1 MDFSFLILLLLVAIL
16 YSSVGH
22 GGASGYLALMAL
34 WGFAPETMRPW
45 ALTLNICV
53 SLIAALQ
60 FFRKEAPD
68 WKLFASLIIGSIPAA
83 YWGASVQ
90 MDQDLYK
97 KILGGL
103 VIFQS
108 IRLLIV
114 NSRTDYSSQKNPNY
128 LLSILAGSTIGL
140 LSGLIGIGG
149 GIILSPLLIQLRWAT
164 MKQTALLSAGFIF
177 VNSISALFALP
188 TLSSLTDTNLLW
200 ALTVVIGGGLL
211 GSWLGSSRMNHK
223 SMRIILGIVLLIAGT
238 KLLLG

>member
-53 SLIAALQ
+53 SLIAAVQ
-60 FFRKEAPD
+60 FLRKEVPD
-68 WKLFASLIIGSIPAA
+68 WKLFVSLIAGSIPAA
-83 YWGASVQ
+83 YLGATIQ
-90 MDQDLYK
+90 IDQDVYK
-97 KILGGL
+97 RILGVL
-103 VIFQS
+103 VVFQS
-108 IRLLIV
+108 TRMLIGHSKADTTV
-114 NSRTDYSSQKNPNY
+114 IHKPNY
-128 LLSILAGSTIGL
+128 SLSILAGSGIGL

-177 VNSISALFALP
+177 VNSISGLFAQTP
-188 TLSSLTDTNLLW
+188 SLSLMDTDWWW
-200 ALTVVIGGGLL
+200 AMALAIGGGIL
-211 GSWLGSSRMNHK
+211 GSWLGSSRMNYK
-223 SMRIILGIVLLIAGT
+223 SMRITLGIVLLIAGA
-238 KLLLG
+238 KLLWG

>member
-60 FFRKEAPD
+60 FFRK
-68 WKLFASLIIGSIPAA
+68 FASLIIGSIPAA

-177 VNSISALFALP
+177 VNSISGLFALP